1 MREYISGF
9 IRDSLKVENVSLE
22 VPKDKQHGDLSS
34 NIALVRAKAEKKNP
48 RDVAVEIKTLIEKA
62 DNGRI
67 FSRIEIAGPGFLNFY
82 VDHGF
87 IKSCLVEVLEKK
99 EDFGSSGPGA
109 GKKVIIEFVSAN
121 PTGPLHI
128 GHGRW
133 AAIGDSLARIMRAC
147 GWDVT
152 AEFYVNNI
160 GRQVNLLIES
170 VKCAMDGKPAPEDGY
185 NGAYIKDVAAEALSK
200 KPSDLRAFVLNTLL
214 SQQKETLSS
223 LQVDFD
229 NWFFENSLHENGTVK
244 KTIGLLAERGSTY
257 EKDGAVWFR
266 SEEYGDD
273 KDRVLVRDNG
283 EPTYFSADIA
293 YHADKFKRGFDLL
306 VNVWG
311 TDHHGYVKRL
321 QSALD
326 ALGLPSQKL
335 EIIIGQLVA
344 LYRGNEQVRMSKRT
358 GDMITLKEVIDE
370 IGADAARFFL
380 VMTGADTHM
389 DFDLE
394 LAKKKTLDNPVYYV
408 QYAHARV
415 CNIIK
420 NSSLPVPANAGDADL
435 SLLKEEAERD
445 LMLKILDLP
454 EEISLCARAMQPHH
468 LARYAREFASL
479 LHSYYHKCR
488 VICDDPELMKARL
501 VLMEASRIVLSNM
514 LKLLGVSSPERM

>member
-1 MREYISGF
+1 MRDEI
-9 IRDSLKVENVSLE
+9 ITIVEEATELKDITLD
-22 VPKDKQHGDLSS
+22 VPKERSHGDFSL
-34 NIALVRAKAEKKNP
+34 NIAMSLAKQEKRPP
-48 RDVAVEIKTLIEKA
+48 REVALELKEKIEKH
-62 DNGRI
+62 DKGKM
-67 FSRIEIAGPGFLNFY
+67 FEKIEIAGPGFINLF
-82 VDHGF
+82 VKEEF
-87 IKSCLVEVLEKK
+87 IKQCFNKVLEQKDDYGK
-99 EDFGSSGPGA
+99 NNYGGK
-109 GKKVIIEFVSAN
+109 KKVIVEYVSAN

-152 AEFYVNNI
+152 TEFYVNNI

-170 VKCAMDGKPAPEDGY
+170 VKCAMDSKPVPEDGY
-185 NGAYIKDVAAEALSK
+185 NGAYIKDVAAEAAEK
-200 KPSDLRAFVLNTLL
+200 NPGDLKAFILDTLL
-214 SQQKETLSS
+214 SQQKDTLSS
-223 LQVDFD
+223 LQAEFD
-229 NWFFENSLHENGTVK
+229 SWFFENTLHENGSVK
-244 KTIGLLAERGSTY
+244 KTIGLLTERGATY
-257 EKDGAVWFR
+257 ENDGAVWFK
-266 SEEYGDD
+266 SESYGDD
-273 KDRVLVRDNG
+273 KDRVLVRENG

-293 YHADKFKRGFDLL
+293 YHADKFARGFDLL
-306 VNVWG
+306 INVWG

-321 QSALD
+321 QSALE
-326 ALGLPSQKL
+326 ALGLPSEKL

-344 LYRGNEQVRMSKRT
+344 LYRGDEQVRMSKRT
-358 GDMITLKEVIDE
+358 GDMISLREVIDE

-420 NSSLPVPANAGDADL
+420 NSSVPVPDAADADL
-435 SLLKEEAERD
+435 ALLTEGSEKE
-445 LMLKILDLP
+445 LMIKILELP
-454 EEISLCARAMQPHH
+454 EELKLCARSMQPHH
-468 LARYAREFASL
+468 LARYAREFAAL

-488 VICDDPELMKARL
+488 VICDEPELMKARL

-514 LKLLGVSSPERM
+514 LKLLGVSAPERM

>member
-1 MREYISGF
+1 MKDKISGF
-9 IRDSLKVENVSLE
+9 LGQALKTADIQLDT
-22 VPKDKQHGDLSS
+22 PKDKKFGDFSS
-34 NIALVRAKAEKKNP
+34 NIAIISAKKSGRKPRELAEGFKA
-48 RDVAVEIKTLIEKA
+48 DIEKMDA
-62 DNGRI
+62 GRM
-67 FSRIEIAGPGFLNFY
+67 FSRIEIAGPGFLNFFLNIDF
-82 VDHGF
+82 VKG
-87 IKSCLVEVLEKK
+87 CLSEVLEQN
-99 EDFGSSGPGA
+99 DSFGSSSDGA
-109 GKKVIIEFVSAN
+109 GRKVLIEFVSAN

-152 AEFYVNNI
+152 TEFYVNNI

-170 VKCAMDGKPAPEDGY
+170 VKCAMDSKPVPEDGY
-185 NGAYIKDVAAEALSK
+185 NGAYIKDVAAEAAEK
-200 KPSDLRAFVLNTLL
+200 KPGDLKAFILDTLL
-214 SQQKETLSS
+214 SQQKDTLSS
-223 LQVDFD
+223 LQAEFD
-229 NWFFENSLHENGTVK
+229 SWFFENTLHENGSVK
-244 KTIGLLAERGSTY
+244 KTIGLLTERGATY
-257 EKDGAVWFR
+257 ENDGAVWFK
-266 SEEYGDD
+266 SESYGDD
-273 KDRVLVRDNG
+273 KDRVLVRENG

-293 YHADKFKRGFDLL
+293 YHADKFARGFDLL
-306 VNVWG
+306 INVWG

-321 QSALD
+321 QSALE
-326 ALGLPSQKL
+326 ALGLPSEKL

-344 LYRGNEQVRMSKRT
+344 LYRGDEQVRMSKRT
-358 GDMITLKEVIDE
+358 GDMISLREVIDE

-420 NSSLPVPANAGDADL
+420 NSSVPVPDAADADL
-435 SLLKEEAERD
+435 ALLTEGSEKE
-445 LMLKILDLP
+445 LMIKILELP
-454 EEISLCARAMQPHH
+454 EELKLCARSMQPHH
-468 LARYAREFASL
+468 LARYAREFSAL

-514 LKLLGVSSPERM
+514 LKLLGVSAPERM